1 MPTRTPTTT
10 TAAPKRPTKW
20 PATLLLG
27 LGLIL
32 VCEVLLFVDVAL
44 RDGAIIPY
52 DPLPPPEG
60 ALQTVTRWVAQN
72 MTPLCWVGYLF
83 AFDGLLQ
90 LQGRRGGD
98 LLRGGAGL
106 GSPVRI
112 RPRRFVLCF
121 LASIPIWLV
130 FDAINFGLL
139 GAWSYHGL
147 PENDFHRMTAY
158 FFSFGA
164 IVPAMLLA
172 AEFFQRAGLRRVE
185 GPVLWLSPRA
195 QTVLAAAG
203 FFLLLV
209 TLLLRDPVGAVPL
222 WLAFIFLLDPI
233 NHRFGAP
240 SLLEDWAKCRW
251 GRTLALLAGG
261 LLCGFL
267 WEFWN
272 YWATAKWIYH
282 LPFLGP
288 FETLKYF
295 EMPVPG
301 LLGFPPFALETW
313 VMFQSVILLL
323 ERLGLRRLAEPL
335 PDDAVL

>member
-1 MPTRTPTTT
+1 MPTSTPTTT
-10 TAAPKRPTKW
+10 AAALKRPTRW

-32 VCEVLLFVDVAL
+32 VCEILLFVDLAL
-44 RDGAIIPY
+44 RDGAVVPY

-60 ALQTVTRWVAQN
+60 VVQTVARWVAQN

-90 LQGRRGGD
+90 LQRRHGRRGPGED
-98 LLRGGAGL
+98 AGL
-106 GSPVRI
+106 GSPVRV
-112 RPRRFVLCF
+112 RPRRFLLCF
-121 LASIPIWLV
+121 LASVPIWLF
-130 FDAINFGLL
+130 FDAVNFGLL

-147 PENDFHRMTAY
+147 PENDLHRMIGY
-158 FFSFGA
+158 FFAFGA

-172 AEFFQRAGLRRVE
+172 AEFFQRLGLRRVE
-185 GPVLWLSPRA
+185 GPVLWLSPRSEA
-195 QTVLAAAG
+195 VLAAAG
-203 FFLLLV
+203 FVLLLLPFLL
-209 TLLLRDPVGAVPL
+209 RSPVGAVPL
-222 WLAFIFLLDPI
+222 WLGVAVLLDPV

-272 YWATAKWIYH
+272 YWATAKWVYH

-288 FETLKYF
+288 FESLKYF

-301 LLGFPPFALETW
+301 LLGFPPFALECW
-313 VMFQSVILLL
+313 IMVQSVILLL
-323 ERLGLRRLAEPL
+323 DRLGLPRVAEPL
-335 PDDAVL
+335 PDEAVL

>member
-1 MPTRTPTTT
+1 MPTTV
-10 TAAPKRPTKW
+10 TAAERNGPSAW
-20 PATLLLG
+20 PITLLVG

-32 VCEVLLFVDVAL
+32 VCEILLAVDVVL
-44 RDGAIIPY
+44 RDGAVVPY
-52 DPLPPPEG
+52 DALLPAVGP
-60 ALQTVTRWVAQN
+60 LQTVTRWVAQN

-90 LQGRRGGD
+90 RQGRGSGEI
-98 LLRGGAGL
+98 
-106 GSPVRI
+106 SPVRA
-112 RPRRFVLCF
+112 RPRRFILCF

-139 GAWSYHGL
+139 DAWRYHGL
-147 PENDFHRMTAY
+147 PRSDLHRLISY

-172 AEFFQRAGLRRVE
+172 AEFFQRAGLRRLE

-195 QTVLAAAG
+195 QTVLALIG
-203 FFLLLV
+203 LGLVLLP
-209 TLLLRDPVGAVPL
+209 LLIRNPIGTVPL
-222 WLAFIFLLDPI
+222 WLGFIFLLDPI

-240 SLLEDWAKCRW
+240 SLLADWAACRW
-251 GRTLALLAGG
+251 SRTVALMAGG

-272 YWATAKWIYH
+272 YWATAKWTYD

-288 FETLKYF
+288 LESIRYF

-301 LLGFPPFALETW
+301 LLGFPPFALECW
-313 VMFQSVILLL
+313 IMFQSVLLL
-323 ERLGLRRLAEPL
+323 LDRLGLRFAEPL
-335 PDDAVL
+335 PNDAAIL